1 MIKTRVYV
9 GITPPTASFLF
20 SPSMHTSYF
29 DLIATSPLAMPLS
42 FAEMDYFAYV
52 NDPTGQILPA
62 LGGGLQVA

>member
-20 SPSMHTSYF
+20 SSSMHASYF

-42 FAEMDYFAYV
+42 FAEMDYFGWLSLYE
-52 NDPTGQILPA
+52 
-62 LGGGLQVA
+62 